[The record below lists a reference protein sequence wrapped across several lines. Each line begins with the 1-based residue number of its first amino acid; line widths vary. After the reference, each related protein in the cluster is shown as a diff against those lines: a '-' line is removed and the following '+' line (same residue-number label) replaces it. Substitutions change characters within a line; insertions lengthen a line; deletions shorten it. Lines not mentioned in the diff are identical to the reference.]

1 MDFTK
6 GLKLDKIILLLFI
19 LSTGMFLT
27 ACEKEDGKALSSQ
40 RDREIRIDGKDS
52 EWQGVLQYYDENS
65 RTVVS
70 FLHDENYLFMRLAS
84 NDRKIQRQILVQ
96 GLTVWFEQPDKG
108 DRKTGVHFPVGLP
121 REKRM
126 SMLPRPP
133 EEEKETKRAPK
144 NGDDGLLEKCLVEIQ
159 LWGPGEYEQKTMPS
173 KEMEKYGVAATIG
186 RTERNLVYELKLPFT
201 QGDMSRFGLLKP
213 GQNGIRVGFQSGD
226 GEQDKGRSMGSQIPN
241 GEDRSEGRRGRGTGG
256 GMRGGPGGRKGG
268 ESEGRQRIEPLELWV
283 TLTLAEKGN

>member
-1 MDFTK
+1 MGFTK
-6 GLKLDKIILLLFI
+6 GFKLDKIILLLFI
-19 LSTGMFLT
+19 LFTGMFLT
-27 ACEKEDGKALSSQ
+27 ACEEEDGKAVSSQ
-40 RDREIRIDGKDS
+40 RDREIRIDGKDP

-84 NDRKIQRQILVQ
+84 NDRKIERQILVQ
-96 GLTVWFEQPDKG
+96 GLTVWFEQPG
-108 DRKTGVHFPVGLP
+108 EGNRKTGVHFPVGLP
-121 REKRM
+121 RERRM
-126 SMLPRPP
+126 SMLRRPSG
-133 EEEKETKRAPK
+133 EEKETKRDPE
-144 NGDDGLLEKCLVEIQ
+144 NGDNGLLEKGLVEIQ

-173 KEMEKYGVAATIG
+173 KEMGKHDVAVTIG

-213 GQNGIRVGFQSGD
+213 GKKGIRVGFQTGD
-226 GEQDKGRSMGSQIPN
+226 GEQDKGRPMGFQTSN

-256 GMRGGPGGRKGG
+256 GMRGGQGDRKGG
-268 ESEGRQRIEPLELWV
+268 KPKGQQRIEPLELWV